1 MDRFEEMRNFVRIVD
16 AGSITRA
23 ADTTHIA
30 KSAISRRLSE
40 LEDRLNVQ
48 LINRTTRRMTLTD
61 AGRRFYDESQRILG
75 DLEDVE
81 GQLNLSETSLTG
93 RIRLAAPSAFGL
105 AHLTPAITEF
115 AKIHPEL
122 KFEIDFNDRHID
134 LIEDGFDLALRISK
148 LADSRM
154 MARRLAPVSG
164 LVLASPSYW
173 DKHGRPKKPEDLSKH
188 PCIEYAYRSH
198 SGWRYESP
206 RGKTGSVRINEVMS
220 ANHANF
226 IRDAAI
232 AGLGIVLQP
241 TFICNQAIE
250 EGLLEPVLMQYR
262 WIDLELFAIYPNT
275 RHLPNRIRVFIDY
288 LVELWGDEPYWD
300 ECYDC

>member
-30 KSAISRRLSE
+30 KSAISRRLAE

-61 AGRRFYDESQRILG
+61 AGRRFYDECQRLLG
-75 DLEDVE
+75 DLEEVE
-81 GQLNLSETSLTG
+81 GQLNEAETSLTG

-115 AKIHPEL
+115 AKLHPGL

-134 LIEDGFDLALRISK
+134 LIEEGFDLALRISK

-154 MARRLAPVSG
+154 MARRLAPVGG

-173 DKHGRPKKPEDLSKH
+173 DKHGRPKKPEDLQKH
-188 PCIEYAYRSH
+188 PCIEYSYRGY

-241 TFICNQAIE
+241 TFICNEAIE
-250 EGLLEPVLMQYR
+250 QGLLEPVLTQYR

-288 LVELWGDEPYWD
+288 LVGLWGDDPYWD
-300 ECYDC
+300 ECFDC